1 MKQIR
6 SRDNPQFKSLL
17 KLAKSAKERHA
28 SQLMLLDGDHLIN
41 ACSHAGIRLSIL
53 AIAESALEIVPK
65 RTLFENTVADIRLI
79 LKDQLLGMISQV
91 VTASGLVAVAPIPR
105 PETFPLKAQTC
116 LMLDAIQDPGN
127 LGTILRTA
135 VAAGIRHAALSPG
148 CASAWG
154 PKSIRAG
161 MGAQF
166 QLNIHEQEDLP
177 LLLER
182 YQGNSIATRP
192 DARLSLYEAKLTGP
206 VAWLFGN
213 EGGGLSPEL
222 SGRSKCTVSIPMP
235 GPAESLNV
243 ACAVAICLFEQ
254 LRQTKVALTQ

>member
-6 SRDNPQFKSLL
+6 SRDNPQFRSLL
-17 KLAKSAKERHA
+17 KLAKSAKERRA
-28 SQLMLLDGDHLIN
+28 SHMMLLDGDHLVQ
-41 ACSHAGIRLSIL
+41 ACRDAGVPVSIL
-53 AIAESALEIVPK
+53 AIAESALKRQPK
-65 RTLFENTVADIRLI
+65 RELFEKTQADVRLV
-79 LKDQLLGMISQV
+79 LTDQLLGMISSV
-91 VTASGLVAVAPIPR
+91 VTASGLVAIAAIPKHK
-105 PETFPLKAQTC
+105 PFPDKAQTC

-135 VAAGIRHAALSPG
+135 VAAGIKHIAMSPG

-154 PKSIRAG
+154 PKAIRAG

-166 QLNIHEQEDLP
+166 QLNVHEQANLP
-177 LLLER
+177 ALLGR
-182 YQGNSIATRP
+182 YPGRSVATRP
-192 DARLSLYEAKLTGP
+192 DSSMSLYKADLSGP

-213 EGGGLSPEL
+213 EGGGLSAEV
-222 SGRSKCTVSIPMP
+222 SVHTQITVSIPMP

-254 LRQTKVALTQ
+254 LRQTKAALT